1 MQVVRLRQCVRVVSR
16 RIHRADLAVST
27 EAAVLLNLA
36 PFHPELDL
44 SGVLERAVD
53 EPGAVF
59 IGVVLLPKEVGR
71 LVREVGLVLPN
82 VTGPLGGRRLR
93 RRG

>member
-1 MQVVRLRQCVRVVSR
+1 MSR

-36 PFHPELDL
+36 PFDPELDVFAL
-44 SGVLERAVD
+44 LERAVA
-53 EPGAVF
+53 EPGEVF
-59 IGVVLLPKEVGR
+59 IGVVLPPKEVER

-82 VTGPLGGRRLR
+82 VTGPLGSRRLR